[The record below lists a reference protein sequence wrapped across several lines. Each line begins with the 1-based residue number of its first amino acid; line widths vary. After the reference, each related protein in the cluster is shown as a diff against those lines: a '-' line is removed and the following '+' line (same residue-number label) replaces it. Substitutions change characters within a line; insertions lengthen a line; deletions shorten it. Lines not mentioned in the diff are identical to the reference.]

1 MEIQFAHK
9 TIATY
14 ESFSQQSRRV
24 QVEMEAV
31 VPDVNE
37 DVGRIV
43 SVRSDVHLKSKDA
56 FSGRITVSGEL
67 QAVVIYITEG
77 EDQVSAVKLAK
88 SFELDYEEEDFDQE
102 TISQIT
108 LRVLN
113 TETRVLNPRKLSLTA
128 ELVGELSAYRESR
141 SLVETRPEAEQEES
155 LYVKEDQVRACF
167 TDLVTEKTF
176 ALNEQLLFETGKPT
190 PKQLLAENVSFRCS
204 DPQQVGSRLILK
216 GSAEIEVWYLA
227 EELAY
232 PQSVHFSLP
241 FSQIADAGEAIFD
254 FGQMLPVL
262 TSSYFDLTDTISGE
276 KALEVE
282 LHALMQL
289 RGYCVQNLSY
299 VSDAYSNRA
308 PVEAMREKRRVLS
321 GVHVH
326 TELLNSTEAI
336 PIGDDCAEILCTFA
350 QVSQSSCAEGSL
362 TLTLQLEIL
371 YATREGSLSCVKRSL
386 NLSKAFPQ
394 STDRMLSAQIRELD
408 LMLDGDKAAV
418 RVSAELQLESGEER
432 EIEMLST
439 VELDLD
445 EPYDVEAYPTLSLV
459 RVDQE
464 SLWDLAKAF
473 HSSIEAIEAMNELR
487 GPLEGRILL
496 VPKQI

>member
-24 QVEMEAV
+24 QVGMETV

-43 SVRSDVHLKSKDA
+43 SVQSAVHLKSKDA
-56 FSGRITVSGEL
+56 YSGRITVSGEL

-77 EDQVSAVKLAK
+77 EDQVSAVKLTK
-88 SFELDYEEEDFDQE
+88 GFTLEYEDEEYDPE
-102 TISQIT
+102 TVSQIS

-113 TETRVLNPRKLSLTA
+113 TETRVLNPRKLSVTA
-128 ELVGELSAYRESR
+128 ELGGELSAYRESR
-141 SLVETRPEAEQEES
+141 SLVETTLEPEQEES
-155 LYVKEDQVRACF
+155 LYVKEDQVRVCF

-176 ALNEQLLFETGKPT
+176 ALNEQLLFEPGRST
-190 PKQLLAENVSFRCS
+190 PKQLLAQNVSFRCS
-204 DPQQVGSRLILK
+204 EPQQVGSRLILK
-216 GSAEIEVWYLA
+216 GSAEIEVWYLP
-227 EELAY
+227 EDLAY
-232 PQSVHFSLP
+232 PQSAHFSLP
-241 FSQIADAGEAIFD
+241 FSQIADAGEASYD
-254 FGQMLPVL
+254 FGQLLPAL

-289 RGYCVQNLSY
+289 RGYCVQNLRY
-299 VSDAYSNRA
+299 VSDVYSNRA
-308 PVEAMREKRRVLS
+308 PLEAMREKRRVLS

-336 PIGDDCAEILCTFA
+336 PIADDCAEILCTFA
-350 QVSQSSCAEGSL
+350 QVSQCSAAEGNL
-362 TLTLQLEIL
+362 TLTLLLEIL
-371 YATREGSLSCVKRSL
+371 YATREGNLSSVKRSL
-386 NLSKAFPQ
+386 NLSKAFAQ
-394 STDRMLSAQIRELD
+394 GTDRVLSAQIRELE
-408 LMLDGDKAAV
+408 LMLDGDKAAA
-418 RVSAELQLESGEER
+418 RLSAELLLESGEER
-432 EIEMLST
+432 EIEMLSA
-439 VELDLD
+439 VDLDLD
-445 EPYDVEAYPTLSLV
+445 APYDIEAYPTLSLV

-464 SLWDLAKAF
+464 SLWELAKAF